1 MYMQAPDT
9 ERKIQQLAECGPLK
23 AWSVIVSVLGDF
35 CVVRQDSISGRDLNA
50 LIERIG
56 LTAPTMRV
64 ALHRLK
70 RDGWIQTE
78 KKGRDAAYRLSA
90 MGWRETQA
98 VRDRIYATG
107 QAPAGPARIILAP
120 PSVTAADFAVSL
132 PKTAAHIAPRTAIL
146 AGDAKGLP
154 SDYWITPLSPGKA
167 PAWVADVVA
176 APELRHDYKRLT
188 NAVTDVLAATP
199 PQDTLSLSAI
209 RVLTLHHWRRLRL
222 RHDDLPDI
230 LLGDDWEGASARK
243 TVMTALD
250 RFPRP
255 SPGDLAA

>member
-1 MYMQAPDT
+1 MQTPET
-9 ERKIQQLAECGPLK
+9 ERKIQRLADCGPLK

-35 CVVRQDSISGRDLNA
+35 CLARHDSISGRDLNA

-78 KKGRDAAYRLSA
+78 KSGRDAAYRLSA

-107 QAPAGPARIILAP
+107 QP
-120 PSVTAADFAVSL
+120 PSGRAQMILGPPNVTAAEFNAAL
-132 PKTAAHIAPRTAIL
+132 PEAAAALAPRTAIL
-146 AGDAKGLP
+146 ADKAAGLP
-154 SDYWITPLSPGKA
+154 AGYWLIPLSPGTA
-167 PAWVADVVA
+167 PGWVADAVA
-176 APELRHDYKRLT
+176 APELRQDYARLT
-188 NAVTDVLAATP
+188 EAVTDVLRTAP
-199 PQDTLSLSAI
+199 PQDSLSLSALRI
-209 RVLTLHHWRRLRL
+209 LTLHHWRRLRL

-230 LLGDDWEGASARK
+230 LLGDDWEGARARHV
-243 TVMTALD
+243 VMTALD

>member
-35 CVVRQDSISGRDLNA
+35 CVARHDSISGRDLNA

-98 VRDRIYATG
+98 VRGRIYATG
-107 QAPAGPARIILAP
+107 QPPVGTAQMILAP
-120 PSVTAADFAVSL
+120 PSVTAADFTSAL
-132 PKTAAHIAPRTAIL
+132 PKTAAALAPRTAIL
-146 AGDAKGLP
+146 AGPATGLP
-154 SDYWITPLSPGKA
+154 ADYWLTPLDPGTA
-167 PAWVADVVA
+167 PAWVADAVA
-176 APELRHDYKRLT
+176 APELRRDYARLT
-188 NAVTDVLAATP
+188 EAVTDILTATP
-199 PQDTLSLSAI
+199 PQDSLSLSAV

-230 LLGDDWEGASARK
+230 LLGEDWEGARARHI
-243 TVMTALD
+243 VMTALD

-255 SPGDLAA
+255 APGDLAA

>member
-1 MYMQAPDT
+1 MQASDT
-9 ERKIQQLAECGPLK
+9 ERKIHQLAECGPLK

-35 CVVRQDSISGRDLNA
+35 CVARHDSISGRDLNA

-107 QAPAGPARIILAP
+107 QPPSGPARMILAP
-120 PSVTAADFAVSL
+120 PSVTSADFAAAL

-146 AGDAKGLP
+146 AGAARGLP
-154 SDYWITPLSPGKA
+154 PDYWLTPLSPGDT
-167 PAWVADVVA
+167 PDWVADAVA
-176 APELRHDYKRLT
+176 TPELRQDYTRLSE
-188 NAVTDVLAATP
+188 AVMDVLTASP
-199 PQDTLSLSAI
+199 PQDALSLSAI

-230 LLGDDWEGASARK
+230 LLGEDWEGARARHI
-243 TVMTALD
+243 VMTALD

-255 SPGDLAA
+255 APGDLAA

>member
-1 MYMQAPDT
+1 MQASET
-9 ERKIQQLAECGPLK
+9 ERKIQRLADCGPLK

-35 CVVRQDSISGRDLNA
+35 CVARHDSISGRDLNA

-98 VRDRIYATG
+98 VRDRIYAAG
-107 QAPAGPARIILAP
+107 QPSTGPAQMILAP
-120 PSVTAADFAVSL
+120 PSVTAADFTAVL
-132 PKTAAHIAPRTAIL
+132 PKTAAHVAPRTAIL
-146 AGDAKGLP
+146 AGTAKGLP
-154 SDYWITPLSPGKA
+154 SDYWVTPLNPGRA
-167 PAWVADVVA
+167 PAWVADAIA
-176 APELRHDYKRLT
+176 APELRQDYDRLSE
-188 NAVTDVLAATP
+188 AVAAILTSTQ
-199 PQDTLSLSAI
+199 PQNTLSLSAI

-230 LLGDDWEGASARK
+230 LLGDDWEGARARHI
-243 TVMTALD
+243 VMTALD

-255 SPGDLAA
+255 APGDLAA